1 MRSPVCKLLVS
12 LLILTALAAVS
23 SSPAAASPPKFGLAT
38 LSLYGGE
45 PSIWASDQGVLYDTT
60 PSGGTILFRST
71 NGGKSWVQTK
81 TADPSSGDTCVATD
95 QSGAVYECNLAGSQ
109 SVHPLE
115 ADVWKSLDEGNSWK
129 YGNNP
134 INTGGANV
142 CGTSCNPF
150 GVDRQWVDAYIPKG
164 KTTTNAIV
172 LLAYHDF
179 YGPSHIWFNLS
190 TDGGRSYG
198 PSENIFQHGK
208 HNENTL
214 WALANSD
221 CNTVPTG
228 ARIVKSGPH
237 AGRMYVSW
245 ISSDPESPATGC
257 NVSMAQSFHNVWVA
271 WSDDKGKTWD
281 IRLAYDA
288 GPFHDASTPFAA
300 FTLDKSGNPYV
311 AFDSPAPG
319 ENAQKCAA
327 ESTAGTV
334 QSDSSCAYHLWV
346 VWSKDGGKTWDGG
359 GGMFAGTAAKA
370 YEVDPSKKPQ
380 TDLFPTI
387 AAGKPGHV
395 AVGWLRTNEIVPTDP
410 LGKFDPGGCAGPG
423 TAGVPTYP
431 PTCKWNLYAGQ
442 TANLTQKPSKQTWTM
457 SQLTPTPMHVGDICN
472 LGIACI
478 PYVSDR
484 NLLDFNSEALDTTTG
499 CVHIA
504 YADDHNLYG
513 TGKDRGNR
521 LRVANQISGP
531 SIQGGTCK
539 LRRKP
544 VPPPPKKHPGGSGG
558 KHHQGS
564 GGKHHQGSGGKHHQ
578 GSGQHK
584 PSHKPK
590 HHHRRGFTG

>member
-1 MRSPVCKLLVS
+1 MRISARKLLVS
-12 LLILTALAAVS
+12 LSVLGVLAGITAGV
-23 SSPAAASPPKFGLAT
+23 AAASAPKFNLVT
-38 LSLYGGE
+38 LPLYGGE

-71 NGGKSWVQTK
+71 NGGKSWVQAK
-81 TADPSSGDTCVATD
+81 TADPSSGDDCVATD

-115 ADVWKSLDEGNSWK
+115 ADVWKSLDGGQTWM

-150 GVDRQWVDAYIPKG
+150 GVDRQWTDAYIPKG
-164 KTTTNAIV
+164 KTTKNATV

-179 YGPSHIWFNLS
+179 YGPSHIWFNIS
-190 TDGGRSYG
+190 TDGGKTYG
-198 PSENIFQHGK
+198 PSENIFQHGDP
-208 HNENTL
+208 NQNTL

-228 ARIVKSGPH
+228 ARMVKSGPH

-245 ISSDPESPATGC
+245 ISSDPESGATGC
-257 NVSMAQSFHNVWVA
+257 NVSMAQAFHNIWVA
-271 WSDDKGKTWD
+271 WSDNQGKTWD

-288 GPFHDASTPFAA
+288 GFFHDASTPFAS
-300 FTLDKSGNPYV
+300 FTLDKDGNPYV
-311 AFDSPAPG
+311 AFDSPAPS

-334 QSDSSCAYHLWV
+334 QQDSSCDYHLWV

-370 YEVDPSKKPQ
+370 YEVDPSTKPQ

-387 AAGKPGHV
+387 AAGEPGHV
-395 AVGWLRTNEIVPTDP
+395 AVGWLRTDEIVPTDP

-431 PTCKWNLYAGQ
+431 PTCKWNLFAAQ
-442 TANLTQKPSKQTWTM
+442 SANLTQKPGKQTWTIG
-457 SQLTPTPMHVGDICN
+457 QLTPKPMHVGDICN
-472 LGIACI
+472 LGIACLPNI
-478 PYVSDR
+478 SNR
-484 NLLDFNSEALDTTTG
+484 NLLDFNSETLDPTTG

-513 TGKDRGNR
+513 TGKDRSNR
-521 LRVANQISGP
+521 LRVANQLSGP
-531 SIQGGTCK
+531 SILGGTCR
-539 LRRKP
+539 LRSKP
-544 VPPPPKKHPGGSGG
+544 VPPPSSGHHHHRGSGGHQHHGSGG
-558 KHHQGS
+558 KHGGS
-564 GGKHHQGSGGKHHQ
+564 RG
-578 GSGQHK
+578 HK
-584 PSHKPK
+584 RSRKPK
-590 HHHRRGFTG
+590 HRHHSGGFTG